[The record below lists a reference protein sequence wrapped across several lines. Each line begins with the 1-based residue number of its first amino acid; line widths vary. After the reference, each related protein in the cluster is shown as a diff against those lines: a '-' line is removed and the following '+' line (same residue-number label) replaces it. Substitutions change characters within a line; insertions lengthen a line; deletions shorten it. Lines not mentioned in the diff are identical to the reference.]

1 MNQKNKTKLIILALG
16 RLYLVILKKVVW
28 TEKLRKP
35 KALQLW
41 DEVANLRKVRTARQI
56 VRNVIIITARQKA
69 TGGKCAIMKRR
80 KKKKKLLHCKKR
92 KFKIAWQTQ
101 NSDKKFTELKKIL
114 NSNLRYKYHVF
125 LTFCQ
130 NCKKTY

>member
-1 MNQKNKTKLIILALG
+1 MNQKKQTKKQQLIILALG

-69 TGGKCAIMKRR
+69 AGGKCAIMKRR
-80 KKKKKLLHCKKR
+80 KKKKKASPL
-92 KFKIAWQTQ
+92 
-101 NSDKKFTELKKIL
+101 
-114 NSNLRYKYHVF
+114 
-125 LTFCQ
+125 
-130 NCKKTY
+130 

>member
-1 MNQKNKTKLIILALG
+1 MNQKKQTKKQQLIILALG

-69 TGGKCAIMKRR
+69 AGGKCAIMKRR
-80 KKKKKLLHCKKR
+80 KKKKSFSIVRKENSKLHDKLRILIKNL
-92 KFKIAWQTQ
+92 Q
-101 NSDKKFTELKKIL
+101 N
-114 NSNLRYKYHVF
+114 
-125 LTFCQ
+125 
-130 NCKKTY
+130 